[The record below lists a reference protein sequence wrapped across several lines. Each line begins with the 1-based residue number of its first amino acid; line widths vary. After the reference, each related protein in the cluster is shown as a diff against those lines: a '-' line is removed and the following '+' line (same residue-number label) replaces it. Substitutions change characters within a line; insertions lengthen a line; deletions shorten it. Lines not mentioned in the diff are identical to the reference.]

1 MTTITIGTRSFR
13 APIFVPS
20 ISSFETQLKPASALR
35 LQYTLREPISLVSAY
50 DVANDP
56 ELIKLCKAFREQG
69 VLLLDS
75 GGYESS
81 RISRYSTDPEG
92 KRWNFEKYSEIASN
106 DIYDYIFSFDY
117 FPKREEPVREFRE
130 RILKS
135 FREHADV
142 LDIEKLIPVIHIQT
156 KEGDFRF
163 NDGDA
168 VDLFGYIAGQIEC
181 YFVSVPERELGQ
193 GIINRTNL
201 ARLISRRLRQSDC
214 HLHVLGCG
222 NLLSL
227 SLLTVAGVTM
237 CDGLEWCRTFAAT
250 DFHLHHFQQKDL
262 FADPNY
268 YSRNPVAEYIFKETQ
283 LDYQTQVAVRNLL
296 SFQVFADD
304 LQNRLEQFSIN
315 EFVRSCF
322 GDVAGDAV
330 RGLEA

>member
-20 ISSFETQLKPASALR
+20 ISSFETQLKPASALG

-50 DVANDP
+50 DVNNDP
-56 ELIKLCKAFREQG
+56 ELLKLCKVFREQG

-81 RISRYSTDPEG
+81 RISRYSKDQDGT
-92 KRWNFEKYSEIASN
+92 RWNFVKYSAIASK

-117 FPKREEPVREFRE
+117 FPEREEPIKEFRE

-135 FREHADV
+135 FREHANV

-156 KEGDFRF
+156 KEGDPCFTHS
-163 NDGDA
+163 DVTG
-168 VDLFGYIAGQIEC
+168 LFGYIAEQIEC
-181 YFVSVPERELGQ
+181 NFVSVPERELGQ
-193 GIINRTNL
+193 GIVDRTKL
-201 ARLISRRLRQSDC
+201 ARLISRRLRQNNC

-237 CDGLEWCRTFAAT
+237 CDGLEWCRTFAAA
-250 DFHLHHFQQKDL
+250 DFHLHHFQHKDL

-268 YSRNPVAEYIFKETQ
+268 YSRNPVAEYIFRETQ

-322 GDVAGDAV
+322 GDTAGDAV
-330 RGLEA
+330 RMLET

>member
-1 MTTITIGTRSFR
+1 MPTITIGTRSFR
-13 APIFVPS
+13 VPVFIPS

-81 RISRYSTDPEG
+81 RILRYSTDPDG
-92 KRWNFEKYSEIASN
+92 TRWNFDKYSSIASN

-117 FPKREEPVREFRE
+117 FPKREEPIMEFRE
-130 RILKS
+130 RILSS

-142 LDIEKLIPVIHIQT
+142 LDIEKLIPVIHVQA
-156 KEGDFRF
+156 KDGDFRF
-163 NDGDA
+163 SEND
-168 VDLFGYIAGQIEC
+168 VIELFGYIAEQVESR
-181 YFVSVPERELGQ
+181 FVSVPERELGQ
-193 GIINRTNL
+193 GIIMRTNL
-201 ARLISRRLRQSDC
+201 ARLISRRLRQSNC

-227 SLLTVAGVTM
+227 SLLSAAGVTM
-237 CDGLEWCRTFAAT
+237 CDGLEWCRTFAANN
-250 DFHLHHFQQKDL
+250 FHLHHFQHKDL

-268 YSRNPVAEYIFKETQ
+268 YGRNPVAEYIFRETQ

-296 SFQVFADD
+296 SFQAFVDD
-304 LQNRLEQFSIN
+304 LQNRLDQFSIN

-322 GDVAGDAV
+322 GDIAGDAV
-330 RGLEA
+330 RMLET